1 MKALEQESDWA
12 LSWFKHKKIIVYA
25 DKFQAMILNKK
36 ENEGRYKLTMENN
49 DIESTKSVKL
59 IVITIGDCL
68 KFDRHVSK

>member
-1 MKALEQESDWA
+1 
-12 LSWFKHKKIIVYA
+12 
-25 DKFQAMILNKK
+25 MILNKK

-68 KFDRHVSK
+68 KFDRHISK